1 MPRARARARTHL
13 YAELGEVR
21 ELVIEPIPPRLLA
34 LRLLLGALRRGA
46 RFGAP
51 RAGTSGGAGSRCH
64 RPCRRPILRPAL
76 EAVCVARRPAAA
88 VRLRTAAGAVAG
100 AAVAVALAWREEVF
114 EHVQV
119 GEPRVVSTVPVL
131 LLLAV
136 AVVRGRPP
144 VPAVVH
150 LPVRVGALPQLLLVL
165 LHRVHSLQARAAAP
179 LGPPCGGV
187 SVIHGPPTPAAG
199 CVGSQRCGRRPR
211 GRPPRHLPRPRARA
225 RPRRSNAPG

>member
-1 MPRARARARTHL
+1 MTMGIPKVVTGLFEGILLFFLLTGETLQKYKMPLRGAIQRRRRRVYVLFVLDDDMHVEDVTVGVMDSH
-13 YAELGEVR
+13 
-21 ELVIEPIPPRLLA
+21 EPI
-34 LRLLLGALRRGA
+34 
-46 RFGAP
+46 
-51 RAGTSGGAGSRCH
+51 SEDQVNEISS
-64 RPCRRPILRPAL
+64 
-76 EAVCVARRPAAA
+76 EA
-88 VRLRTAAGAVAG
+88 
-100 AAVAVALAWREEVF
+100 REEVF

-119 GEPRVVSTVPVL
+119 GEPRVVSAVPVL

-144 VPAVVH
+144 VSAVVH

-165 LHRVHSLQARAAAP
+165 LHRVHSLQARAPAP
-179 LGPPCGGV
+179 LGLPCGGV

-199 CVGSQRCGRRPR
+199 CVGSQRCGRLPR